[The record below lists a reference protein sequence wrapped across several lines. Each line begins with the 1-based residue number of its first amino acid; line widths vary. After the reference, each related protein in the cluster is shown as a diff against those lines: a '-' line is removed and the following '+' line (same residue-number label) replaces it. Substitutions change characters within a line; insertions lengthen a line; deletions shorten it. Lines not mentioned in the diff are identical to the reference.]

1 MGTPLRLLHH
11 LAFEFRRHLL
21 SARPDA
27 WLGNE
32 LGTSIEKNARDR
44 GKTLPPYIYSEIA
57 HPVMGFSL
65 HPS

>member
-1 MGTPLRLLHH
+1 MGTPLRLLPH
-11 LAFEFRRHLL
+11 LAFEFHRHLL

-27 WLGNE
+27 LLGNE
-32 LGTSIEKNARDR
+32 LGTSIEKNARDH

-57 HPVMGFSL
+57 RLVMGFSL